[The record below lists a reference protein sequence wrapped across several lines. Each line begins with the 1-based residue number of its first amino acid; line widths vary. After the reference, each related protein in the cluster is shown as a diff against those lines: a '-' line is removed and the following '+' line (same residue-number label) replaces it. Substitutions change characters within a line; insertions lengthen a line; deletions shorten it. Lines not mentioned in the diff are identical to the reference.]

1 MRRLVMATLLI
12 VSQVISTSVAEEVC
26 HGEKMQDNDPIV
38 EHPSG
43 DYETAVQAI
52 TEAFRRLGECAE
64 TSGWVV
70 LSGQGQ
76 GWRVDSYLVADVRY
90 RNGTFV
96 FPQSISEVASIAA
109 RVGLAESQ
117 VEIGSDS
124 KTVSIRGATPALLA
138 AFLDAVYREALGIR
152 PHEGEDDYAFGAE
165 WL

>member
-1 MRRLVMATLLI
+1 MATLLI
-12 VSQVISTSVAEEVC
+12 VNHIVSTSVAEEVC
-26 HGEKMQDNDPIV
+26 HGEKMQDNGPIV

-43 DYETAVQAI
+43 DYATAVQAI
-52 TEAFRRLGECAE
+52 TEAFRRLSECAE
-64 TSGWVV
+64 ASRWVV

-124 KTVSIRGATPALLA
+124 QTVLISGATPELLA

-152 PHEGEDDYAFGAE
+152 SHEGEDDYAFGAE